1 MNYLEDFS
9 EQGSHEWKVARIPYI
24 TASDMHKVMAKG
36 KGVTRNNYM
45 VRKLCEQLNG
55 TPTPTFKTSYMQDG
69 NDREYIARDIYQQ
82 VTENKVIERGFCY
95 IPELGIGASI
105 DGDVVDTDGIIEIK
119 NLVAT
124 EMIEL
129 ITKKKIKT
137 EYIKQMQTQMFVLD
151 KKWCDFI
158 GQSLGSE
165 EHGELPDE
173 YKFHIVRVK
182 RDETMIKEILAES
195 KKFQE
200 ELNKLRKELEKSKG
214 ETK

>member
-36 KGVTRNNYM
+36 QGVTRKNYM
-45 VRKLCEQLNG
+45 VKKLCEQLSG
-55 TPTPTFKTSYMQDG
+55 TPTPTFKSSYMQDG
-69 NDREYIARDIYQQ
+69 NDREYIARDIYTQ
-82 VTENKVIERGFCY
+82 VTGTEVVERGFCY
-95 IPELGIGASI
+95 KPEVGIGASV
-105 DGDVVDTDGIIEIK
+105 DGYVVGTDGIIEIK

-129 ITKKKIKT
+129 ITKQKIKS
-137 EYIKQMQTQMFVLD
+137 EYVKQMQTQMYVLD

-173 YKFHIVRVK
+173 YKFRIIRVE
-182 RDETMIKEILAES
+182 RDEALIAEILAES
-195 KKFQE
+195 KKFHE
-200 ELNKLRKELEKSKG
+200 ELNQLKEELKKSIK
-214 ETK
+214 E